1 MRTAL
6 ALALTIAVA
15 AGARANSE
23 PAVPAGLDPG
33 GIAIALLGSGVD
45 YTRAE
50 IAGALARDG
59 EGDPI
64 AWDFTDNDI
73 MPYAAT
79 GPGTADAAY
88 FAGAGASI
96 RLVIV
101 KEPAANPAAIGHMA
115 AFTIRT
121 PARILVWPDGAPN
134 RPDWPVLF
142 QAAQRFAD
150 RLFIVPAP
158 GAGQSGKAKPTD
170 NIVFTTGPD
179 SASRRRGALDLA
191 LNSAAILA
199 AKPGLSPRDI
209 KNQLKRLP

>member
-6 ALALTIAVA
+6 ALALIIAVA
-15 AGARANSE
+15 AGARATSE

-33 GIAIALLGSGVD
+33 GVAIALLGSGVD
-45 YTRAE
+45 YTRVE

-73 MPYAAT
+73 VPYAAA
-79 GPGTADAAY
+79 GPGTEDAAY
-88 FAGAGASI
+88 LAGAGAGI

-121 PARILVWPDGAPN
+121 PARIVVWPDGAPN
-134 RPDWPVLF
+134 RRDWPVLF

-158 GAGQSGKAKPTD
+158 DTEQSAKAHPTG
-170 NIVFTTGPD
+170 NIVFAAGANP
-179 SASRRRGALDLA
+179 ASRRRGALDLG
-191 LNSAAILA
+191 LKSATILA

-209 KNQLKRLP
+209 KNRLNKLP